1 MITYTFAA
9 RFIPILCASSCTLRP
24 KSAGDVPA
32 GMATTCF
39 VIRPL
44 RPLFTSATC
53 ERRNITAD
61 FTSCHDTRS
70 SRGALG
76 FPHLAS
82 LNRASHP
89 SIITI
94 SVSSSPAAQPQSF
107 GSSAGSHASP
117 TLRMVAIALSSLSSQ
132 PQAPQTFAAF
142 SKEPVSQTV
151 VTTLRSSAGDTAPRP
166 PLNSLSRNGVS
177 HPRVDL
183 HCPHTTLMRALP
195 NDVSTS
201 MPMRLARLRRLPSEP
216 TDGSASAMDWS
227 ASSNLLSP
235 SAITSRRI
243 PASTSASDS
252 GVCAA
257 FSQIFIFFSFSGLT
271 LNHSSDT
278 LLYQKTGEDVHM
290 KSEKFLAAR
299 IDAAKR
305 AIAALG
311 DMRPGHLSVQQRAS
325 GRNRRGYAQ
334 LSYTFQKRSRTD
346 YVQPEDV
353 ERIKSEIANYRKF
366 KELCERL
373 VALSIE
379 ESKRK
384 TEQRRKA
391 LAAVRS
397 QS

>member
-1 MITYTFAA
+1 M
-9 RFIPILCASSCTLRP
+9 
-24 KSAGDVPA
+24 
-32 GMATTCF
+32 
-39 VIRPL
+39 

-82 LNRASHP
+82 LNRGSHP

-107 GSSAGSHASP
+107 GSIAGSHASP
-117 TLRMVAIALSSLSSQ
+117 TLRMV
-132 PQAPQTFAAF
+132 
-142 SKEPVSQTV
+142 
-151 VTTLRSSAGDTAPRP
+151 
-166 PLNSLSRNGVS
+166 
-177 HPRVDL
+177 
-183 HCPHTTLMRALP
+183 
-195 NDVSTS
+195 
-201 MPMRLARLRRLPSEP
+201 
-216 TDGSASAMDWS
+216 
-227 ASSNLLSP
+227 
-235 SAITSRRI
+235 
-243 PASTSASDS
+243 
-252 GVCAA
+252 
-257 FSQIFIFFSFSGLT
+257 
-271 LNHSSDT
+271 
-278 LLYQKTGEDVHM
+278 
-290 KSEKFLAAR
+290 
-299 IDAAKR
+299 

-311 DMRPGHLSVQQRAS
+311 DMRPGHLSVQRRAG